1 MNYISKNKKSKIKS
15 TLFSTPPEFVDKADL
30 NLFTF
35 KGDNSKNYPSM
46 NRKGKEEQYISQS
59 SIQTRSSSLIEDNNI
74 ILPQVENEC
83 DLSRK
88 KENMSNGSSSQNT
101 SSLCNCELVS
111 CLII

>member
-1 MNYISKNKKSKIKS
+1 MNYINKNKKSKIKS

-30 NLFTF
+30 DIFTF
-35 KGDNSKNYPSM
+35 KGDNSKNYPSK

-83 DLSRK
+83 VDGKIKDKIEFAKSYQTISRNIKPNILLSR
-88 KENMSNGSSSQNT
+88 
-101 SSLCNCELVS
+101 
-111 CLII
+111 I